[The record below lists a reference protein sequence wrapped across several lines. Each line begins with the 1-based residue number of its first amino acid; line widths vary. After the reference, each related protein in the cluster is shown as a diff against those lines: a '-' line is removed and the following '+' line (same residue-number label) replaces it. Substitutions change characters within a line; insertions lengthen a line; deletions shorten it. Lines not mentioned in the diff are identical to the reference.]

1 VPDLGAVIIAT
12 RVALLELRDERRLVQ
27 EGYELLDEKRVML
40 AAEILRQLRMHTALQ
55 IQLRDHELSARTT
68 FTAAVATHGFD
79 DVTVARPRALDC
91 ALLRQDRRS
100 FLGIV
105 LTEARLDVPAPV
117 PGSVVLPPTPELRAC
132 ATAFRQVAMDYVA
145 LAACAGNL
153 RRLIREY
160 VRTERRARALEN
172 ILLPEIDSSLRFV
185 EEQLDAV
192 DQEEAVRVRNAGRAG
207 GSAHD
212 GAGIT

>member
-12 RVALLELRDERRLVQ
+12 RVALLELRDEHRLVK

-40 AAEILRQLRMHTALQ
+40 AAEILRQLRNHTALLA
-55 IQLRDHELSARTT
+55 QLREHELSARVA
-68 FTAAVATHGFD
+68 FAAAVEAHGFD
-79 DVTVARPRALDC
+79 EVTVAPRYVLDS

-105 LTEARLDVPAPV
+105 LTEAHLDVPAPV
-117 PGSVVLPPTPELRAC
+117 AGAVAPPPTPELRAC
-132 ATAFRQVAMDYVA
+132 ASAFRQVAMDYAV

-153 RRLIREY
+153 RRLIGEY

-172 ILLPEIDSSLRFV
+172 VVLPEIETSVHFV

-192 DQEEAVRVRNAGRAG
+192 DQEEAVRVRNAGRPA
-207 GSAHD
+207 
-212 GAGIT
+212 